1 MRLLMRLLSL
11 KIKFVRVFSLPLP
24 MIESANMLTLFN
36 KARCFKLAGICMFV
50 DQLKRMRLKGKI
62 PLLFV
67 AALSWVVIISSCA
80 NIGMP
85 TGGPKDS
92 VPPVLLETT
101 PEYQA
106 LNYKGKDARFTFN
119 EYILP
124 DEISETLV
132 ISPPL
137 TKRPIIKTKSK
148 TLIVQF
154 NQELKDSTTYSLDFK
169 NSVVDNNEKNPL
181 ENLRFSFST
190 GPVLDSLRIAGQ
202 AVGAFDMEPLEN
214 LLVLLQSNLHDSAV
228 FKVIPDYIA
237 KTDEYG
243 MFMMDNISPGEYHVF
258 AINDANNDM
267 LYNEG
272 AEEIAFVDDIIVP
285 RAEFHAS
292 SDNDTIVNGLDSM
305 LVLGHTHFYPDPLY
319 LRFFMEDI
327 FEQYLES
334 SEREA
339 RNKCLFI
346 FNESVKD
353 TFNVRLLDHDV
364 DDWNL
369 MEYNQNVDSIV
380 MWITDTTIS
389 KYDSLY
395 MELSYLQLDSA
406 GMPFV
411 YNDTLLMKYTAPKV
425 NNKRRGRRD
434 QKEEEEGPE
443 PVRQFNWDTNISGKM
458 ELYGTIRITAPE
470 PVARFDSTMVNL
482 YLAEDTLKTPL
493 DFNFSK
499 SETAYRTYNI
509 SYDWEPSTKYKFTID
524 SAACFNIYGISSRA
538 FSQSFETREEDY
550 YGSLTFEF
558 SNVGMPMI
566 VQLLKN
572 SDEEEVLR
580 QKTFNTNGTVEFAML
595 PPEKY
600 KVKIIY
606 DANGNGKWDTGSYQD
621 KYQPERVSYVNDVIK
636 LRSNWSETHQWDVT
650 INPSFQKDIVD
661 KELEEQKRKEEEEK
675 AKKEQQ
681 QEQQQNNMFRPGGSS
696 GRQGIQRR

>member
-1 MRLLMRLLSL
+1 M
-11 KIKFVRVFSLPLP
+11 K
-24 MIESANMLTLFN
+24 
-36 KARCFKLAGICMFV
+36 
-50 DQLKRMRLKGKI
+50 LKGKI

-92 VPPVLLETT
+92 IPPELVVTT

-106 LNYKGKDARFTFN
+106 LNYKGKDARFTFS

-124 DEISETLV
+124 DEIAETLV

-137 TKRPIIKTKSK
+137 AKRPIIKTKSK

-190 GPVLDSLRIAGQ
+190 GPVLDSLRVAGQ
-202 AVGAFDMEPLEN
+202 ASSAFDMEPIEN

-237 KTDEYG
+237 KTDETG
-243 MFMMDNISPGEYHVF
+243 MFMMDNIAPGEYHVF

-272 AEEIAFVDDIIVP
+272 AEEIAFVDELIVP
-285 RAEFHAS
+285 RAEFHES
-292 SDNDTIVNGLDSM
+292 NDTIVKGLDSM
-305 LVLGHTHFYPDPLY
+305 LVLGHTHFYPDPVY
-319 LRFFMEDI
+319 LRFFMEDV

-346 FNESVKD
+346 FNESVAD

-364 DDWNL
+364 ENWNL
-369 MEYNQNVDSIV
+369 MEYNPDVDSIV
-380 MWITDTTIS
+380 MWIADTTIS

-395 MELSYLQLDSA
+395 MELSYIQLDSA

-411 YNDTLLMKYTAPKV
+411 YNDTMLMKYTEPKT
-425 NNKRRGRRD
+425 NTKRRGR
-434 QKEEEEGPE
+434 KETTEEEGPK
-443 PVRQFNWDTNISGKM
+443 PVPQFNWNTNLSGKM
-458 ELYGTIRITAPE
+458 ELYGKISLVSPE
-470 PVARFDSTMVNL
+470 PVAGFDESMVNL

-493 DFNFSK
+493 NFEFK
-499 SETAYRTYNI
+499 KDEKAYRTYNI
-509 SYDWEPSTKYKFTID
+509 SYEWEPSTKYTLEID

-550 YGSLTFEF
+550 YGSLAFEF
-558 SNVGMPMI
+558 SNVEMPMI

-572 SDEEEVLR
+572 SDNEEVIR
-580 QKTFNTNGTVEFAML
+580 QKTFDANGTVEFAML

-606 DANGNGKWDTGSYQD
+606 DTNGNGKWDTGSYQD
-621 KYQPERVSYVNDVIK
+621 KYQPERVSYINDIIK
-636 LRSNWSETHQWDVT
+636 LRSNWNEEHEWDVT
-650 INPSFQKDIVD
+650 INPAFQKDIVD
-661 KELEEQKRKEEEEK
+661 KELEEQKRKEALEK
-675 AKKEQQ
+675 EKKEQQ
-681 QEQQQNNMFRPGGSS
+681 KQQQQNNMFRPGGAA
-696 GRQGIQRR
+696 GGIQRR

>member
-1 MRLLMRLLSL
+1 M
-11 KIKFVRVFSLPLP
+11 K
-24 MIESANMLTLFN
+24 
-36 KARCFKLAGICMFV
+36 
-50 DQLKRMRLKGKI
+50 LKGKI

-67 AALSWVVIISSCA
+67 AGLSWVVIISSCA

-92 VPPVLLETT
+92 IPPELVVTT

-106 LNYKGKDARFTFN
+106 LNYKGKDARFTFS

-124 DEISETLV
+124 DKIAETLV

-137 TKRPIIKTKSK
+137 AKRPIIKTKSK

-190 GPVLDSLRIAGQ
+190 GPVLDSLRVAGQ
-202 AVGAFDMEPLEN
+202 AASAFDMEPIEN

-237 KTDEYG
+237 KTDETG
-243 MFMMDNISPGEYHVF
+243 MFMMDNIAPGEYHIF

-272 AEEIAFVDDIIVP
+272 AEEIAFVDELIVP
-285 RAEFHAS
+285 RAEFHES
-292 SDNDTIVNGLDSM
+292 NDTIVKGLDSM
-305 LVLGHTHFYPDPLY
+305 LVLGHTHFYPDPVY
-319 LRFFMEDI
+319 LRFFMEDV

-346 FNESVKD
+346 FNESVAD

-364 DDWNL
+364 ENWNL
-369 MEYNQNVDSIV
+369 MEYNPDVDSIV
-380 MWITDTTIS
+380 MWIADTTIS

-395 MELSYLQLDSA
+395 MELSYIQLDSA

-411 YNDTLLMKYTAPKV
+411 YNDTMLMKYTEPKT
-425 NNKRRGRRD
+425 NTKRRGR
-434 QKEEEEGPE
+434 KETTEEEGPK
-443 PVRQFNWDTNISGKM
+443 PVPQFNWNTNLSGKM
-458 ELYGTIRITAPE
+458 ELYGKISLVSPE
-470 PVARFDSTMVNL
+470 PVAGFDESMVNL

-493 DFNFSK
+493 NFEFK
-499 SETAYRTYNI
+499 KDEKAYRTYNI
-509 SYDWEPSTKYKFTID
+509 SYEWEPSTKYTLEID

-550 YGSLTFEF
+550 YGSLAFEF
-558 SNVGMPMI
+558 SNVEMPMI

-572 SDEEEVLR
+572 SDNEEVIR
-580 QKTFNTNGTVEFAML
+580 QKTFDANGTVEFAML

-600 KVKIIY
+600 NVKIIY
-606 DANGNGKWDTGSYQD
+606 DTNGNGKWDTGSYQD
-621 KYQPERVSYVNDVIK
+621 KYQPERVSYVDEIIK
-636 LRSNWSETHQWDVT
+636 LRSNWNEEHEWDVT
-650 INPSFQKDIVD
+650 IDPADQKNIVD
-661 KELEEQKRKEEEEK
+661 KELEEQKRKEAEEK
-675 AKKEQQ
+675 ARKEQQ
-681 QEQQQNNMFRPGGSS
+681 QEQQQNNMFRPGGAA
-696 GRQGIQRR
+696 GGIQRR

>member
-1 MRLLMRLLSL
+1 M
-11 KIKFVRVFSLPLP
+11 K
-24 MIESANMLTLFN
+24 
-36 KARCFKLAGICMFV
+36 
-50 DQLKRMRLKGKI
+50 LKGKI

-92 VPPVLLETT
+92 IPPELVVTT

-106 LNYKGKDARFTFN
+106 LNYKGKDARFTFS

-124 DEISETLV
+124 DEIAETLV

-137 TKRPIIKTKSK
+137 AKRPIIKTKSK

-190 GPVLDSLRIAGQ
+190 GPVLDSLRVAGQ
-202 AVGAFDMEPLEN
+202 AASAFDMEPIEN

-237 KTDEYG
+237 KTDETG
-243 MFMMDNISPGEYHVF
+243 MFMMDNIAPGEYHIF

-272 AEEIAFVDDIIVP
+272 AEEIAFVDELIVP
-285 RAEFHAS
+285 RAEFHES
-292 SDNDTIVNGLDSM
+292 NDTIVKGLDSM
-305 LVLGHTHFYPDPLY
+305 LVLGHTHFYPDPVY
-319 LRFFMEDI
+319 LRFFMEDV

-346 FNESVKD
+346 FNESVAD

-364 DDWNL
+364 ENWNL
-369 MEYNQNVDSIV
+369 MEYNPDVDSIV
-380 MWITDTTIS
+380 MWIADTTIS

-395 MELSYLQLDSA
+395 MELSYIQLDSA

-411 YNDTLLMKYTAPKV
+411 YNDTMLMKYTEPKT
-425 NNKRRGRRD
+425 NTKRRGR
-434 QKEEEEGPE
+434 KETTEEEGPK
-443 PVRQFNWDTNISGKM
+443 PVPQFNWNTNLLGKM
-458 ELYGTIRITAPE
+458 ELYGKISLVSPE
-470 PVARFDSTMVNL
+470 PVAGFDESMVNL

-493 DFNFSK
+493 NFEFK
-499 SETAYRTYNI
+499 KDEKAYRTYNI
-509 SYDWEPSTKYKFTID
+509 SYEWEPSTKYTLEID

-550 YGSLTFEF
+550 YGSLAFEF
-558 SNVGMPMI
+558 SNVEMPMI

-572 SDEEEVLR
+572 SDNEEVIR
-580 QKTFNTNGTVEFAML
+580 QKTFDANGTVEFAML

-606 DANGNGKWDTGSYQD
+606 DTNGNGKWDTGSYQD
-621 KYQPERVSYVNDVIK
+621 KYQPERVSYINDIIK
-636 LRSNWSETHQWDVT
+636 LRSNWNEEHEWDVT
-650 INPSFQKDIVD
+650 INPAFQKDIVD
-661 KELEEQKRKEEEEK
+661 KEMEEQKRKEALEK
-675 AKKEQQ
+675 EKKEQQ
-681 QEQQQNNMFRPGGSS
+681 QQQQQNNMFRPGGAA
-696 GRQGIQRR
+696 GGIQRR

>member
-1 MRLLMRLLSL
+1 M
-11 KIKFVRVFSLPLP
+11 K
-24 MIESANMLTLFN
+24 
-36 KARCFKLAGICMFV
+36 
-50 DQLKRMRLKGKI
+50 LKGKI

-92 VPPVLLETT
+92 IPPELVVTT
-101 PEYQA
+101 PEYHA
-106 LNYKGKDARFTFN
+106 LNYKGKDARFTFS

-124 DEISETLV
+124 DEIAETLV

-137 TKRPIIKTKSK
+137 AKRPIIKTKSK

-190 GPVLDSLRIAGQ
+190 GPVLDSLRVAGQ
-202 AVGAFDMEPLEN
+202 AASAFDMEPIEN

-237 KTDEYG
+237 KTDETG
-243 MFMMDNISPGEYHVF
+243 MFMMDNIAPGEYHVF

-272 AEEIAFVDDIIVP
+272 AEEIAFVDELIVP
-285 RAEFHAS
+285 RAEFHES
-292 SDNDTIVNGLDSM
+292 NDTIVKGLDSM
-305 LVLGHTHFYPDPLY
+305 LVLGHTHFYPDPVY
-319 LRFFMEDI
+319 LRFFMEDV

-346 FNESVKD
+346 FNESVAD

-364 DDWNL
+364 ENWNL
-369 MEYNQNVDSIV
+369 MEYNPDVDSIV
-380 MWITDTTIS
+380 MWIADTTIS

-395 MELSYLQLDSA
+395 MELSYIQLDSA

-411 YNDTLLMKYTAPKV
+411 YNDTMLMKYTEPKT
-425 NNKRRGRRD
+425 NTKRRGR
-434 QKEEEEGPE
+434 KGTTEEEGPK
-443 PVRQFNWDTNISGKM
+443 PVPQFNWNTNLSGKM
-458 ELYGTIRITAPE
+458 ELYGKISLVSPE
-470 PVARFDSTMVNL
+470 PVAGFDESMVNL

-493 DFNFSK
+493 NFEFK
-499 SETAYRTYNI
+499 KDEKAYRTYNI
-509 SYDWEPSTKYKFTID
+509 SYEWEPSTKYTLEID

-550 YGSLTFEF
+550 YGSLAFEF
-558 SNVGMPMI
+558 SNVEMPMI

-572 SDEEEVLR
+572 SDNEEVIR
-580 QKTFNTNGTVEFAML
+580 QKTFDANGTVEFEML

-606 DANGNGKWDTGSYQD
+606 DTNGNGKWDTGSYQD
-621 KYQPERVSYVNDVIK
+621 KYQPERVSYINDIIK
-636 LRSNWSETHQWDVT
+636 LRSNWNEEHEWDVT
-650 INPSFQKDIVD
+650 INPAFQKDIVD
-661 KELEEQKRKEEEEK
+661 KELEEQKRKEALEK
-675 AKKEQQ
+675 EKKEQQ
-681 QEQQQNNMFRPGGSS
+681 QQQQQNNMFRPGGAA
-696 GRQGIQRR
+696 GGIQRR

>member
-1 MRLLMRLLSL
+1 M
-11 KIKFVRVFSLPLP
+11 K
-24 MIESANMLTLFN
+24 
-36 KARCFKLAGICMFV
+36 
-50 DQLKRMRLKGKI
+50 LKGKI

-92 VPPVLLETT
+92 IPPELVVTT

-106 LNYKGKDARFTFN
+106 LNYKGKDARFTFS

-124 DEISETLV
+124 DEIAETLV

-137 TKRPIIKTKSK
+137 AKRPIIKTKSK

-190 GPVLDSLRIAGQ
+190 GPVLDSLRVAGQ
-202 AVGAFDMEPLEN
+202 AASAFDMEPIEN

-237 KTDEYG
+237 KTDETG
-243 MFMMDNISPGEYHVF
+243 MFMMDNIAPGEYHIF
-258 AINDANNDM
+258 AINDANSDM

-272 AEEIAFVDDIIVP
+272 AEEIAFVDDLIVP
-285 RAEFHAS
+285 RAEFHES
-292 SDNDTIVNGLDSM
+292 NDTIVKGLDSM
-305 LVLGHTHFYPDPLY
+305 LLLGHTHFYPDPVY

-346 FNESVKD
+346 FNESVAD

-364 DDWNL
+364 ENWNL
-369 MEYNQNVDSIV
+369 MEYNPDVDSIV
-380 MWITDTTIS
+380 MWIADTTIS

-395 MELSYLQLDSA
+395 MELSYIQLDSA

-411 YNDTLLMKYTAPKV
+411 YNDTMLMKYTEPKT
-425 NNKRRGRRD
+425 NTKRRGR
-434 QKEEEEGPE
+434 KETTEEEGPK
-443 PVRQFNWDTNISGKM
+443 PVPQFNWNTNLSGKM
-458 ELYGTIRITAPE
+458 ELYGKISLVSPE
-470 PVARFDSTMVNL
+470 PVAGFDESMVNL

-493 DFNFSK
+493 NFEFK
-499 SETAYRTYNI
+499 KDEKAYRTYNI
-509 SYDWEPSTKYKFTID
+509 SYEWEPSTKYTLEID

-550 YGSLTFEF
+550 YGSLAFEF
-558 SNVGMPMI
+558 SNVEMPMI

-572 SDEEEVLR
+572 SDNEEVIR
-580 QKTFNTNGTVEFAML
+580 QKTFDANGTVEFAML

-606 DANGNGKWDTGSYQD
+606 DTNGNGKWDTGSYQD
-621 KYQPERVSYVNDVIK
+621 KYQPERVSYINDIIK
-636 LRSNWSETHQWDVT
+636 LRSNWNEEHEWDVT
-650 INPSFQKDIVD
+650 INPAFQKDIVD
-661 KELEEQKRKEEEEK
+661 KEMEEQKRKEALEK
-675 AKKEQQ
+675 EKKEQQ
-681 QEQQQNNMFRPGGSS
+681 QQQQQNNMFRPGGAA
-696 GRQGIQRR
+696 GGIQRR

>member
-1 MRLLMRLLSL
+1 M
-11 KIKFVRVFSLPLP
+11 K
-24 MIESANMLTLFN
+24 
-36 KARCFKLAGICMFV
+36 
-50 DQLKRMRLKGKI
+50 LKGKI

-67 AALSWVVIISSCA
+67 AGLSWVVIISSCA

-92 VPPVLLETT
+92 IPPELVVTT

-106 LNYKGKDARFTFN
+106 LNYKGKDARFTFS

-124 DEISETLV
+124 DKIAETLV

-137 TKRPIIKTKSK
+137 AKRPIIKTKSK

-190 GPVLDSLRIAGQ
+190 GPVLDSLRVAGQ
-202 AVGAFDMEPLEN
+202 AASAFDMEPIEN

-237 KTDEYG
+237 KTDETG
-243 MFMMDNISPGEYHVF
+243 MFMMDNIAPGEYHVF

-272 AEEIAFVDDIIVP
+272 AEEIAFVDELIVP
-285 RAEFHAS
+285 RAEFHES
-292 SDNDTIVNGLDSM
+292 NDTIVKGLDSM
-305 LVLGHTHFYPDPLY
+305 LVLGHTHFYPDPVY
-319 LRFFMEDI
+319 LRFFMEDV

-346 FNESVKD
+346 FNESVAD

-364 DDWNL
+364 ANWNL
-369 MEYNQNVDSIV
+369 MEYNPDVDSIV
-380 MWITDTTIS
+380 MWIADTTIS

-395 MELSYLQLDSA
+395 MELSYIQLDSA

-411 YNDTLLMKYTAPKV
+411 YNDTMLMKYTEPKT
-425 NNKRRGRRD
+425 NTKRRGR
-434 QKEEEEGPE
+434 KETTEEEGSK
-443 PVRQFNWDTNISGKM
+443 PVPQFNWNTNLSGKM
-458 ELYGTIRITAPE
+458 ELYGKISLVSPE
-470 PVARFDSTMVNL
+470 PVAGFDESMVNL

-493 DFNFSK
+493 NFEFK
-499 SETAYRTYNI
+499 KDEKAYRTYNI
-509 SYDWEPSTKYKFTID
+509 SYEWEPSTKYTLEID

-550 YGSLTFEF
+550 YGSLAFEF
-558 SNVGMPMI
+558 SNVEMPMI

-572 SDEEEVLR
+572 SDNEEVIR
-580 QKTFNTNGTVEFAML
+580 QKTFDANGTVEFAML

-606 DANGNGKWDTGSYQD
+606 DTNGNGKWDTGSYQD
-621 KYQPERVSYVNDVIK
+621 KYQPERVSYINDIIK
-636 LRSNWSETHQWDVT
+636 LRSNWNEEHEWDVT
-650 INPSFQKDIVD
+650 IDPADQKNIVD
-661 KELEEQKRKEEEEK
+661 KELEEQKRKEAEEK
-675 AKKEQQ
+675 ARKEQQ
-681 QEQQQNNMFRPGGSS
+681 QEQQQNNMFRPGGAA
-696 GRQGIQRR
+696 GGIQRR

>member
-1 MRLLMRLLSL
+1 
-11 KIKFVRVFSLPLP
+11 
-24 MIESANMLTLFN
+24 
-36 KARCFKLAGICMFV
+36 
-50 DQLKRMRLKGKI
+50 
-62 PLLFV
+62 
-67 AALSWVVIISSCA
+67 
-80 NIGMP
+80 MP

-92 VPPVLLETT
+92 IPPELVVTT

-106 LNYKGKDARFTFN
+106 LNYKGKDARFTFS

-124 DEISETLV
+124 DKIAETLV

-137 TKRPIIKTKSK
+137 AKRPIIKTKSK

-190 GPVLDSLRIAGQ
+190 GPVLDSLRVAGQ
-202 AVGAFDMEPLEN
+202 AASAFDMEPIEN

-237 KTDEYG
+237 KTDETG
-243 MFMMDNISPGEYHVF
+243 MFMMDNIAPGEYHIF

-272 AEEIAFVDDIIVP
+272 AEEIAFVDELIVP
-285 RAEFHAS
+285 RAEFHES
-292 SDNDTIVNGLDSM
+292 NDTIVKGLDSM
-305 LVLGHTHFYPDPLY
+305 LVLGHTHFYPDPVY
-319 LRFFMEDI
+319 LRFFMEDV

-346 FNESVKD
+346 FNESVAD

-364 DDWNL
+364 ENWNL
-369 MEYNQNVDSIV
+369 MEYNPDVDSIV
-380 MWITDTTIS
+380 MWIADTTIS

-395 MELSYLQLDSA
+395 MELSYIQLDSA

-411 YNDTLLMKYTAPKV
+411 YNDTMLMKYTEPKT
-425 NNKRRGRRD
+425 NTKRRGR
-434 QKEEEEGPE
+434 KEITEEEGPK
-443 PVRQFNWDTNISGKM
+443 PVPQFNWNTNLSWKM
-458 ELYGTIRITAPE
+458 ELYGKISLVSPE
-470 PVARFDSTMVNL
+470 PVAGFDESMVNL

-493 DFNFSK
+493 NFEFK
-499 SETAYRTYNI
+499 KDEKAYRTYNI
-509 SYDWEPSTKYKFTID
+509 SYEWEPSTKYTLEID

-550 YGSLTFEF
+550 YGSLAFEF
-558 SNVGMPMI
+558 SNVEMPMI
-566 VQLLKN
+566 VQLLKI
-572 SDEEEVLR
+572 SDNEEVIR
-580 QKTFNTNGTVEFAML
+580 QKTFDANGTVEFAML

-606 DANGNGKWDTGSYQD
+606 DTNGNGKWDTGSYQD
-621 KYQPERVSYVNDVIK
+621 KYQPERVSYINDIIK
-636 LRSNWSETHQWDVT
+636 LRSNWNEEHEWDVT
-650 INPSFQKDIVD
+650 INPAFQKDIVD
-661 KELEEQKRKEEEEK
+661 KELEEQKRKEALEK
-675 AKKEQQ
+675 EKKEQQ
-681 QEQQQNNMFRPGGSS
+681 QQQQQNNMFRPGGAA
-696 GRQGIQRR
+696 GGIQRR

>member
-1 MRLLMRLLSL
+1 M
-11 KIKFVRVFSLPLP
+11 K
-24 MIESANMLTLFN
+24 
-36 KARCFKLAGICMFV
+36 
-50 DQLKRMRLKGKI
+50 LKGKI

-92 VPPVLLETT
+92 IPPELVVTT

-106 LNYKGKDARFTFN
+106 LNYKGKDARFTFS

-124 DEISETLV
+124 DEIAETLV

-137 TKRPIIKTKSK
+137 AKRPIIKTKSK

-190 GPVLDSLRIAGQ
+190 GPVLDSLRVAGQ
-202 AVGAFDMEPLEN
+202 AASAFDMEPIEN

-237 KTDEYG
+237 KTDETG
-243 MFMMDNISPGEYHVF
+243 MFMMDNIAPGEYHVF

-272 AEEIAFVDDIIVP
+272 AEEIAFVDELIVP
-285 RAEFHAS
+285 RAEFHES
-292 SDNDTIVNGLDSM
+292 NDTIVKGLDSM
-305 LVLGHTHFYPDPLY
+305 LVLGHTHFYPDPVY
-319 LRFFMEDI
+319 LRFFMEDV

-346 FNESVKD
+346 FNESVAD

-364 DDWNL
+364 ENWNL
-369 MEYNQNVDSIV
+369 MEYNPDVDSIV
-380 MWITDTTIS
+380 MWIADTTIS

-395 MELSYLQLDSA
+395 MELSYIQLDSA

-411 YNDTLLMKYTAPKV
+411 YNDTMLMKYTEPKT
-425 NNKRRGRRD
+425 NTKRRGR
-434 QKEEEEGPE
+434 KEADEEEGPE
-443 PVRQFNWDTNISGKM
+443 PVPQFNWNTNLSGKM
-458 ELYGTIRITAPE
+458 ELYGKIRLVSPE
-470 PVARFDSTMVNL
+470 PVAGFDESMVNL

-493 DFNFSK
+493 NFEFK
-499 SETAYRTYNI
+499 KDEKAYRTYNI
-509 SYDWEPSTKYKFTID
+509 SYEWEPSTKYTLEID

-550 YGSLTFEF
+550 YGSLAFEF
-558 SNVGMPMI
+558 SNVEMPMI

-572 SDEEEVLR
+572 SDNEEVIR
-580 QKTFNTNGTVEFAML
+580 QKTFDANGTVEFAML

-606 DANGNGKWDTGSYQD
+606 DTNGNGKWDTGSYQD
-621 KYQPERVSYVNDVIK
+621 KYQPERVSYINDIIK
-636 LRSNWSETHQWDVT
+636 LRSNWNEEHEWDVT
-650 INPSFQKDIVD
+650 INPAFQKDIVD
-661 KELEEQKRKEEEEK
+661 KELEEQKRKEALEK
-675 AKKEQQ
+675 EKKEQQ
-681 QEQQQNNMFRPGGSS
+681 QQQQQNNMFRPGGAA
-696 GRQGIQRR
+696 GGIQRR

>member
-1 MRLLMRLLSL
+1 M
-11 KIKFVRVFSLPLP
+11 K
-24 MIESANMLTLFN
+24 
-36 KARCFKLAGICMFV
+36 
-50 DQLKRMRLKGKI
+50 LKGKI

-92 VPPVLLETT
+92 IPPELVVTT

-106 LNYKGKDARFTFN
+106 LNYKGKDARFTFS

-124 DEISETLV
+124 DEIAETLV

-137 TKRPIIKTKSK
+137 AKRPIIKTKSK

-190 GPVLDSLRIAGQ
+190 GPVLDSLRVAGQ
-202 AVGAFDMEPLEN
+202 AASAFDMEPIEN

-237 KTDEYG
+237 KTDETG
-243 MFMMDNISPGEYHVF
+243 MFMMDNIAPGEYHVF

-272 AEEIAFVDDIIVP
+272 AEEIAFVDELIVP
-285 RAEFHAS
+285 RAEFHES
-292 SDNDTIVNGLDSM
+292 NDTIVKGLDSM
-305 LVLGHTHFYPDPLY
+305 LVLGHTHFYPDPVY
-319 LRFFMEDI
+319 LRFFMEDV

-346 FNESVKD
+346 FNESVAD

-364 DDWNL
+364 ENWNL
-369 MEYNQNVDSIV
+369 MEYNPDVDSIV
-380 MWITDTTIS
+380 MWIADTTIS

-395 MELSYLQLDSA
+395 MELSYIQLDSA

-411 YNDTLLMKYTAPKV
+411 YNDTMLMKYTEPKT
-425 NNKRRGRRD
+425 NTKRRGR
-434 QKEEEEGPE
+434 KETTEEEGSK
-443 PVRQFNWDTNISGKM
+443 PVPQFNWNTNLSGKM
-458 ELYGTIRITAPE
+458 ELYGKISLVSPE
-470 PVARFDSTMVNL
+470 PVAGFDESMVNL

-493 DFNFSK
+493 NFEFK
-499 SETAYRTYNI
+499 KDEKAYRTYNI
-509 SYDWEPSTKYKFTID
+509 SYEWEPSTKYTLEID

-550 YGSLTFEF
+550 YGSLAFEF
-558 SNVGMPMI
+558 SNVEMPMI

-572 SDEEEVLR
+572 SDNEEVIR
-580 QKTFNTNGTVEFAML
+580 QKTFDANGTVEFEML

-600 KVKIIY
+600 KVKIELP
-606 DANGNGKWDTGSYQD
+606 DQ
-621 KYQPERVSYVNDVIK
+621 
-636 LRSNWSETHQWDVT
+636 SNS
-650 INPSFQKDIVD
+650 
-661 KELEEQKRKEEEEK
+661 
-675 AKKEQQ
+675 
-681 QEQQQNNMFRPGGSS
+681 
-696 GRQGIQRR
+696 

>member
-1 MRLLMRLLSL
+1 M
-11 KIKFVRVFSLPLP
+11 K
-24 MIESANMLTLFN
+24 
-36 KARCFKLAGICMFV
+36 
-50 DQLKRMRLKGKI
+50 LKGKI

-67 AALSWVVIISSCA
+67 AGLSWVVIISSCA

-92 VPPVLLETT
+92 IPPELVVTT

-106 LNYKGKDARFTFN
+106 LNYKGKDARFTFS

-124 DEISETLV
+124 DKIAETLV

-137 TKRPIIKTKSK
+137 AKRPIIKTKSK

-190 GPVLDSLRIAGQ
+190 GPVLDSLRVAGQ
-202 AVGAFDMEPLEN
+202 AASAFDMEPIEN

-237 KTDEYG
+237 KTDETG
-243 MFMMDNISPGEYHVF
+243 MFMMDNIAPGEYHVF

-272 AEEIAFVDDIIVP
+272 AEEIAFVDELIVP
-285 RAEFHAS
+285 RAEFHES
-292 SDNDTIVNGLDSM
+292 NDTIVKGLDSM
-305 LVLGHTHFYPDPLY
+305 LVLGHTHFYPDPVY
-319 LRFFMEDI
+319 LRFFMEDV

-346 FNESVKD
+346 FNESVAD

-364 DDWNL
+364 ENWNL
-369 MEYNQNVDSIV
+369 MEYNPDVDSIV
-380 MWITDTTIS
+380 MWIADTTIS

-395 MELSYLQLDSA
+395 MELSYIQLDSA

-411 YNDTLLMKYTAPKV
+411 YNDTMLMKYTEPKT
-425 NNKRRGRRD
+425 NTKRRGR
-434 QKEEEEGPE
+434 KETTEEEGPK
-443 PVRQFNWDTNISGKM
+443 PVPQFNWNTNLSGKM
-458 ELYGTIRITAPE
+458 ELYGKISLVSPE
-470 PVARFDSTMVNL
+470 PVAGFDESMVNL

-493 DFNFSK
+493 NFEFK
-499 SETAYRTYNI
+499 KDEKAYRTYNI
-509 SYDWEPSTKYKFTID
+509 SYEWEPSTKYTLEID

-550 YGSLTFEF
+550 YGSLAFEF
-558 SNVGMPMI
+558 SNVEMPMI

-572 SDEEEVLR
+572 SDNEEVIR
-580 QKTFNTNGTVEFAML
+580 QKTFDANGTVEFAML

-606 DANGNGKWDTGSYQD
+606 DTNGNGKWDTGSYQD
-621 KYQPERVSYVNDVIK
+621 KYQPERVSYINDIIK
-636 LRSNWSETHQWDVT
+636 LRSNWNEEHEWDVT
-650 INPSFQKDIVD
+650 INPAFQKDIVD
-661 KELEEQKRKEEEEK
+661 KELEEQKRKEALEK
-675 AKKEQQ
+675 EKKEQQ
-681 QEQQQNNMFRPGGSS
+681 QQQQQNNMFRPGGAA
-696 GRQGIQRR
+696 GGIQRR

>member
-1 MRLLMRLLSL
+1 M
-11 KIKFVRVFSLPLP
+11 K
-24 MIESANMLTLFN
+24 
-36 KARCFKLAGICMFV
+36 
-50 DQLKRMRLKGKI
+50 LKGKI

-67 AALSWVVIISSCA
+67 AGLSWVVIISSCA

-92 VPPVLLETT
+92 IPPELVVTT

-106 LNYKGKDARFTFN
+106 LNYKGKDARFTFS

-124 DEISETLV
+124 DKIAETLV

-137 TKRPIIKTKSK
+137 AKRPIIKTKSK

-190 GPVLDSLRIAGQ
+190 GPVLDSLRVAGQ
-202 AVGAFDMEPLEN
+202 AASAFDMEPIEN

-237 KTDEYG
+237 KTDETG
-243 MFMMDNISPGEYHVF
+243 MFMMDNIAPGEYHVF

-272 AEEIAFVDDIIVP
+272 AEEIAFVDELIVP
-285 RAEFHAS
+285 RAEFHES
-292 SDNDTIVNGLDSM
+292 NDTIVKGLDSM
-305 LVLGHTHFYPDPLY
+305 LVLGHTHFYPDPVY
-319 LRFFMEDI
+319 LRFFMEDV

-339 RNKCLFI
+339 RSKCLFI
-346 FNESVKD
+346 FNESVAD

-364 DDWNL
+364 ANWNL
-369 MEYNQNVDSIV
+369 MEYNPDVDSIV
-380 MWITDTTIS
+380 MWIADTTIS

-395 MELSYLQLDSA
+395 MELSYIQLDSA

-411 YNDTLLMKYTAPKV
+411 YNDTMLMKYTEPKT
-425 NNKRRGRRD
+425 NTKRRGR
-434 QKEEEEGPE
+434 KETTEEEGPK
-443 PVRQFNWDTNISGKM
+443 PVPQFNWNTNLSGKM
-458 ELYGTIRITAPE
+458 ELYGKISLVSPE
-470 PVARFDSTMVNL
+470 PVAGFDESMVNL

-493 DFNFSK
+493 NFEFK
-499 SETAYRTYNI
+499 KDEKAYRTYNV
-509 SYDWEPSTKYKFTID
+509 SYEWEPSTKYTLEID

-550 YGSLTFEF
+550 YGSLAFEF
-558 SNVGMPMI
+558 SNVEMPMI

-572 SDEEEVLR
+572 SDNEEVIR
-580 QKTFNTNGTVEFAML
+580 QKTFDANGTVEFAML

-606 DANGNGKWDTGSYQD
+606 DTNGNGKWDTGSYQD
-621 KYQPERVSYVNDVIK
+621 KYQPERVSYINDIIK
-636 LRSNWSETHQWDVT
+636 LRSNWNEEHEWDVT
-650 INPSFQKDIVD
+650 INPAFQKDIVD
-661 KELEEQKRKEEEEK
+661 KELEEQKRKEALEK
-675 AKKEQQ
+675 EKKEQQ
-681 QEQQQNNMFRPGGSS
+681 QQQQQNNMFRPGGAA
-696 GRQGIQRR
+696 GGIQRR